1 MIEHKL
7 FYINAD
13 GCEVVDHVSNRE
25 EAMPRIKEILGT
37 FNEAHF
43 ERILV
48 KPYRSRYAQYEDE
61 TSTELRYV
69 PVESKL
75 RPITKRLVK
84 AMRKHKLLNAGGS
97 CFRPDSNK
105 VSDSKIAETIPVFV
119 TMWDTGTLC
128 KDGWPVL
135 HELLPP
141 GGIEDPKVVLYI
153 ESIYRKKISDTADIP
168 KQYVFT
174 TELYGYRAG
183 LIDAKV
189 VEKLFEASMNPF
201 LFTTN

>member
-7 FYINAD
+7 FYNDTD
-13 GCEVVDHVSNRE
+13 GCLVVDHVSNRE
-25 EAMPRIKEILGT
+25 EAMLRIKEILGT
-37 FNEAHF
+37 FNGTHF

-48 KPYRSRYAQYEDE
+48 KPYRSIYAQYEDE

-69 PVESKL
+69 PVESRL
-75 RPITKRLVK
+75 RPVTKRLVK

-141 GGIEDPKVVLYI
+141 GGIENPKVVLYI
-153 ESIYRKKISDTADIP
+153 ESIYRKKISDSADIP
-168 KQYVFT
+168 KQYIFT
-174 TELYGYRAG
+174 IELYGYRAG

-189 VEKLFEASMNPF
+189 VEKLFEAAMNP
-201 LFTTN
+201 

>member
-7 FYINAD
+7 FYIGTD
-13 GCEVVDHVSNRE
+13 GCLVVDHVSNRE
-25 EAMPRIKEILGT
+25 EAMLRIKKILLT
-37 FNEAHF
+37 FNGTRF

-48 KPYRSRYAQYEDE
+48 KPYRSKYAQYEDE
-61 TSTELRYV
+61 NSTELRYV
-69 PVESKL
+69 PVESRL
-75 RPITKRLVK
+75 RPVTKRLVK

-119 TMWDTGTLC
+119 PMWDTGTLC

-135 HELLPP
+135 HELRPP
-141 GGIEDPKVVLYI
+141 RGIENPKVVLYI
-153 ESIYRKKISDTADIP
+153 ESIYRKKIPEHADIP

-174 TELYGYRAG
+174 TELYGYRSG

-201 LFTTN
+201 LFTPY

>member
-7 FYINAD
+7 FYID
-13 GCEVVDHVSNRE
+13 TDKRVVCSHAFNRE
-25 EAMPRIKEILGT
+25 EAMLRIKEILGT
-37 FNEAHF
+37 FNGTSF

-48 KPYRSRYAQYEDE
+48 KPYRSIYAQYEDE

-69 PVESKL
+69 PVESRL
-75 RPITKRLVK
+75 LPVTKRLVK

-105 VSDSKIAETIPVFV
+105 VSDSEIAETIPVFV

-189 VEKLFEASMNPF
+189 VEKLFEAAMNPF
-201 LFTTN
+201 LFTPN

>member
-7 FYINAD
+7 FFNTD
-13 GCEVVDHVSNRE
+13 GCVVVDHVSNRE
-25 EAMPRIKEILGT
+25 EGMLRIKEILGT
-37 FNEAHF
+37 FNGTRF

-48 KPYRSRYAQYEDE
+48 KPYRSIYAQYEDE
-61 TSTELRYV
+61 TSTIKRYV
-69 PVESKL
+69 PVESRL
-75 RPITKRLVK
+75 RSTTKRLVK

-119 TMWDTGTLC
+119 PMWDTGTLC

-141 GGIEDPKVVLYI
+141 DRIEDPKVVLYI
-153 ESIYRKKISDTADIP
+153 ESIDRKKIADSADIP
-168 KQYVFT
+168 KQYIFT
-174 TELYGYRAG
+174 MELYGYRAG
-183 LIDAKV
+183 LIDAKI

-201 LFTTN
+201 LFTHT

>member
-1 MIEHKL
+1 MKEYKL
-7 FYINAD
+7 FYIDAD
-13 GCEVVDHVSNRE
+13 RRVVCSRASSRE
-25 EAMPRIKEILGT
+25 DAMLRIKKILGT
-37 FNEAHF
+37 FNETCF

-69 PVESKL
+69 PVESRL
-75 RPITKRLVK
+75 LPVTKRLVK

-105 VSDSKIAETIPVFV
+105 VSDSKIAEILPVFI

-168 KQYVFT
+168 KQYVFA

-189 VEKLFEASMNPF
+189 VEKLFEAAMNPF
-201 LFTTN
+201 LFTPN